1 MKEESDKIIWYFCVK
16 RMVFKMTDIKSQN
29 SYVYGLWKGLPIA
42 LGYLSVSFG
51 FGISALG
58 QGIWGLGIILI
69 SLTNLTSAGQ
79 VAGVVI
85 IAAGGTFIEMALT
98 QLVINIRYCLMGLA
112 LTQKL
117 DKSFTTIN
125 RMITSFGI
133 TDEVFAVAA
142 AERGMIGRR
151 FMYGLI
157 TLPYFGWALGT
168 TLGVYAGQ
176 ILPQNLCAALGI
188 AIYSMFVAI
197 IVPPSR
203 DDKGTL
209 LAVLISSTISCAFY
223 FIPLFDGISQ
233 GFSVIICAVL
243 ASGIMAFVAPKD
255 LEA

>member
-1 MKEESDKIIWYFCVK
+1 
-16 RMVFKMTDIKSQN
+16 MVFKMTDVKSQN
-29 SYVYGLWKGLPIA
+29 SYIYGLLKGLPIA

-58 QGIWGLGIILI
+58 QGIWGLGAILI

-79 VAGVVI
+79 VAGIAI
-85 IAAGGTFIEMALT
+85 IAAGGTFIEIALT
-98 QLVINIRYCLMGLA
+98 QFVINIRYCLMGLA

-117 DKSFTTIN
+117 DKSFTTIH

-133 TDEVFAVAA
+133 TDEIFAVAA

-209 LAVLISSTISCAFY
+209 LAVLISSGISCGLY
-223 FIPLFDGISQ
+223 FIPLFNGISQ

-243 ASGIMAFVAPKD
+243 ASGIMAFIAPKD
-255 LEA
+255 LEV

>member
-1 MKEESDKIIWYFCVK
+1 
-16 RMVFKMTDIKSQN
+16 MTDIKSQN
-29 SYVYGLWKGLPIA
+29 SYIYGLLKGLPIA

-58 QGIWGLGIILI
+58 QGIWGLGTILI

-79 VAGVVI
+79 VAGVAI
-85 IAAGGTFIEMALT
+85 IAAGGTFLEMALT

-117 DKSFTTIN
+117 DKSFTTIH

-209 LAVLISSTISCAFY
+209 LAVLISSGICCAFY
-223 FIPLFDGISQ
+223 FIPLFAGISQ
-233 GFSVIICAVL
+233 GFSVIICAVV
-243 ASGIMAFVAPKD
+243 AAGIMAFVAPKD
-255 LEA
+255 LET

>member
-1 MKEESDKIIWYFCVK
+1 
-16 RMVFKMTDIKSQN
+16 MVFKMTDVKSQN
-29 SYVYGLWKGLPIA
+29 SYIYGLLKGLPIA

-58 QGIWGLGIILI
+58 QGIWGLGAILI

-79 VAGVVI
+79 VAGVAI
-85 IAAGGTFIEMALT
+85 IAAGGTFIELALT

-117 DKSFTTIN
+117 DKSFTTIH

-157 TLPYFGWALGT
+157 TLPYFGWVIGT
-168 TLGVYAGQ
+168 ILGVYAGQ

-209 LAVLISSTISCAFY
+209 LAVLISSGISCALY

-243 ASGIMAFVAPKD
+243 AAGIMAFVAPKD
-255 LEA
+255 LEI

>member
-1 MKEESDKIIWYFCVK
+1 
-16 RMVFKMTDIKSQN
+16 MVFKMTDVKSQN
-29 SYVYGLWKGLPIA
+29 SYIYGLLKGLPIA

-58 QGIWGLGIILI
+58 QGIWGLGAILI

-79 VAGVVI
+79 VAGVAI
-85 IAAGGTFIEMALT
+85 IAAGGAFLEMALT

-117 DKSFTTIN
+117 DKSFTTIH

-157 TLPYFGWALGT
+157 TLPYVGWALGT

-176 ILPQNLCAALGI
+176 ILPVNLCAALGI

-209 LAVLISSTISCAFY
+209 LAVLISSGISCALY

-243 ASGIMAFVAPKD
+243 AAGIMAFVAPKD
-255 LEA
+255 LET